1 MSFPRYAAYRDSG
14 LNWIGTIPAHWNE
27 PVTLGSISSLK
38 GRLGWQGLKAEEY
51 RDEGPYV
58 VSSAHFSNFKIRWD
72 ECPRVSEERYETD
85 NNIQLSEQDILL
97 MKDGAAMGKLSFV
110 DKLPGKACLNS
121 HLLLFRPLYRNSGTP
136 TYSPKFVFYY
146 MQTGFFQEYIKVN
159 GTGATFLG
167 ISQEAISRY
176 RVCWPDFEEQNYIAG
191 FLDGEIDKIDALISE
206 QEKLIVLLTEKR
218 QATISHAVT
227 KGLNPDV
234 QMKDSGLAWLG
245 EVPTH
250 WDVATFQRY
259 VYVQEGQV
267 NPEEEPYRSM
277 VLIAPNHVE
286 SGTGR
291 LLYVETAQEQS
302 AESGKYLCKSGDVI
316 YSKIRPA
323 LRKVCIAP
331 EDCLC
336 SADMYP
342 LRGTSTLSNSFLK
355 WFMLSE
361 PFSALAVL
369 ESERVAMPKINRESL
384 KAVWLPIPTPQE
396 QEAIDFFLLTETAK
410 LDSLKGSASQAIK
423 LLAERRSALIAAAVT
438 GQFDV
443 RGSVQLAAVESP
455 EPWAA

>member
-1 MSFPRYAAYRDSG
+1 MTLPKYPSYRDSG
-14 LNWIGTIPAHWNE
+14 VHW
-27 PVTLGSISSLK
+27 LGQVPEHWVLTRFKNALSLK
-38 GRLGWQGLKAEEY
+38 QETVGVRANDFLLLSLTLQGVIPRDLENPQGKFPASFETYQAVEDGDLVFCLFDVEETPRTVGISRHRGMVTGAYTVTQAKNGVVLEYLYYYYYARDQYKAWRMFY
-51 RDEGPYV
+51 TGLRNV
-58 VSSAHFSNFKIRWD
+58 IRWD
-72 ECPRVSEERYETD
+72 NFCDIPCLLPPKD
-85 NNIQLSEQDILL
+85 EQ
-97 MKDGAAMGKLSFV
+97 V
-110 DKLPGKACLNS
+110 
-121 HLLLFRPLYRNSGTP
+121 
-136 TYSPKFVFYY
+136 
-146 MQTGFFQEYIKVN
+146 
-159 GTGATFLG
+159 
-167 ISQEAISRY
+167 AI
-176 RVCWPDFEEQNYIAG
+176 AK
-191 FLDGEIDKIDALISE
+191 FLDRETAKIDALIKE
-206 QEKLIVLLTEKR
+206 QERLIALLTEKR
-218 QATISHAVT
+218 HATISHVVT
-227 KGLNPDV
+227 KGLNPSAP
-234 QMKDSGLAWLG
+234 MKDSGVAWLG
-245 EVPTH
+245 DVPSH

-291 LLYVETAQEQS
+291 LLYLETAQEQS

-361 PFSALAVL
+361 PFSAFAVL

-396 QEAIDFFLLTETAK
+396 QEAIDFFLVTETAK
-410 LDSLKGSASQAIK
+410 LDALKDEAGQAIK

-438 GQFDV
+438 GQIDV
-443 RGSVQLAAVESP
+443 RESKLQAAVESP
-455 EPWAA
+455 EALAA